1 MIKKFTNMIYVFFI
15 ISFLIL
21 INIFYFSNENIKN
34 TNKIRSNYTL
44 IDKNL
49 NLPLLKN
56 DTENV
61 IEYTDDIKQ
70 YIKKK
75 KKYKFFDL
83 IENSK

>member
-1 MIKKFTNMIYVFFI
+1 MIKKFTNMIYLFFI

-34 TNKIRSNYTL
+34 TNKIRSNYAF

-56 DTENV
+56 DTKN
-61 IEYTDDIKQ
+61 II
-70 YIKKK
+70 
-75 KKYKFFDL
+75 
-83 IENSK
+83 

>member
-34 TNKIRSNYTL
+34 TNKIRSNYTV
-44 IDKNL
+44 IDKSL

-56 DTENV
+56 NTKNV

-75 KKYKFFDL
+75 KKYKFFYL

>member
-34 TNKIRSNYTL
+34 TNKIRSNYTV
-44 IDKNL
+44 IDKSL

-56 DTENV
+56 NTKNV

-75 KKYKFFDL
+75 KK
-83 IENSK
+83 I

>member
-70 YIKKK
+70 YIKKE

>member
-1 MIKKFTNMIYVFFI
+1 MIKKFTNMIYVLFI

-34 TNKIRSNYTL
+34 TNKIRSNYTV
-44 IDKNL
+44 IDKSL

-56 DTENV
+56 DTNNI

>member
-1 MIKKFTNMIYVFFI
+1 MIKKFTNMIYLIFI

-34 TNKIRSNYTL
+34 TNKIRSIYTV
-44 IDKNL
+44 IDKSL

-56 DTENV
+56 DTKN
-61 IEYTDDIKQ
+61 IIQYTDDIKQ

>member
-34 TNKIRSNYTL
+34 TNKIRSIYTV
-44 IDKNL
+44 IDKSL

-56 DTENV
+56 DTKN
-61 IEYTDDIKQ
+61 IIQYTDDIKQ

-75 KKYKFFDL
+75 KK
-83 IENSK
+83 I